1 MAVYQRPCRRRG
13 CQGKKSCKHAHWRY
27 DFWINSVRYTGAIK
41 EARTRPQAEQAEI
54 RIKND
59 VFEGKYGSHKKAA
72 PAFGEFVEEVY
83 LPWARANKRSCGTSD
98 ETRCKT
104 LVGYFGSTRMD
115 QITPETIEGY
125 KAARRNSITPRG
137 THLSQTSV
145 NRELEILSKIFT
157 KAKDF
162 GKVDH
167 NPCRQVE
174 RFKTRKVIP
183 RYFTHDEVDRLMAVM
198 TGTLA
203 HFRPIAVVGIG
214 TGLRP
219 PSEIFNL
226 RRSDVDFER
235 NVLRA
240 GTKTDEEREIPM
252 SEAVR
257 EVLLDLYNRN
267 KGCEYLFVSWRTG
280 DRFKEVKNGFRRALK
295 DAGIKGARL
304 YTMRHTFG
312 TRLGEAGYSSY
323 EIMALMGHR
332 DIKTSAGYVHG
343 TDGRKRAAVEV
354 IQKLRPVKSP
364 AGDQKPGQGPTV
376 NA

>member
-1 MAVYQRPCRRRG
+1 M
-13 CQGKKSCKHAHWRY
+13 
-27 DFWINSVRYTGAIK
+27 
-41 EARTRPQAEQAEI
+41 
-54 RIKND
+54 
-59 VFEGKYGSHKKAA
+59 
-72 PAFGEFVEEVY
+72 
-83 LPWARANKRSCGTSD
+83 
-98 ETRCKT
+98 
-104 LVGYFGSTRMD
+104 
-115 QITPETIEGY
+115 IEGF
-125 KAARRNSITPRG
+125 KTIRRNSTTVRG
-137 THLSQTSV
+137 VRLSQTSV

-162 GKVDH
+162 GKVDR

-174 RFKTRKVIP
+174 RFKNRKVIP
-183 RYFTHDEVDRLMAVM
+183 RYFTHDEEDRLMAAM

-203 HFRPIAVVGIG
+203 HLRPIAIVGIG

-226 RRSDVDFER
+226 RRSDIDFER

-257 EVLLDLYNRN
+257 EVLLELYNRN
-267 KGCEYLFVSWRTG
+267 TESEFLSVSWRTG
-280 DRFKEVKNGFRRALK
+280 SRFKEVKNGFRGALK

-312 TRLGEAGYSSY
+312 TRLGEACYSSY

-343 TDGRKRAAVEV
+343 TDGRKRAAVEA
-354 IQKLRPVKSP
+354 IQRLRPVKSP
-364 AGDQKPGQGPTV
+364 AEAEKAELRLAV
-376 NA
+376 NN